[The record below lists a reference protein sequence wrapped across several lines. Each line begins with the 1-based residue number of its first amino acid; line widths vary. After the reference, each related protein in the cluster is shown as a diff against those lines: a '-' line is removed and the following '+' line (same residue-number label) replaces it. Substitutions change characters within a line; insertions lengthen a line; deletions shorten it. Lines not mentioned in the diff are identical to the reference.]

1 MSAASILGFCLICLA
16 LVGVLYTLFAIHALG
31 RFLARPLAPPVAA
44 EPVTLLK
51 PLHGPEPRLADNL
64 ATFLDQEW
72 DAPIHL
78 VAGVQRADDPA
89 IAAGRSVTVSPDR
102 DLRLVVDPARHGAN
116 AKVSN
121 LINMMAEATGDLLIL
136 SDSDMSVPR
145 DYLARV
151 AATVGQRGGG
161 AATCL
166 YRGRGDAGFWSV
178 LGAAQVSYQFLP
190 NVLVSLALGQGEP
203 CMGSTIALRRETLEA
218 IGGFA
223 AFADILADD
232 HAIGAAV
239 RARGQR
245 VAVAPLLLTHAGTER
260 SFGELVRHELR
271 WAATVRQLVP
281 LASYCGMIV
290 TFPVAFAVLAV
301 IFLPLAGLVVL
312 TGAVAAR
319 ALLRRRIDRW
329 AGASSAPF
337 WMLPARDL
345 LSFGLFVAS
354 FCVRSVDW
362 RGQRLKMADG
372 GRIATEQIHP

>member
-1 MSAASILGFCLICLA
+1 MPFVPIFGALLIALA
-16 LVGVLYTLFAIHALG
+16 LAGVGYTVFAIRALG
-31 RFLARPLAPPVAA
+31 RFRARPRPAPVPP

-51 PLHGPEPRLADNL
+51 PLHGAEPRLAENL

-72 DAPIHL
+72 AAPIRL
-78 VAGVQRADDPA
+78 VAGVARADDPA
-89 IAAGRSVTVSPDR
+89 VAAAEPATVRPNR
-102 DLRLVVDPARHGAN
+102 DVRLVINGAQHGAN

-121 LINMMAEATGDLLIL
+121 LINMMADASGDLLVL
-136 SDSDMSVPR
+136 SDSDMVVPR
-145 DYLARV
+145 DYLAKV
-151 AATVGQRGGG
+151 AATLSQNGVG

-203 CMGSTIALRRETLEA
+203 CMGSTIALRRETLDA
-218 IGGFA
+218 IGGFP

-239 RARGQR
+239 RAHGQR
-245 VAVAPLLLTHAGTER
+245 IAVAPLLLTHAGTER

-271 WAATVRQLVP
+271 WAATVRQLVSLP
-281 LASYCGMIV
+281 SYAGMIV
-290 TFPVAFAVLAV
+290 TFPVP
-301 IFLPLAGLVVL
+301 I
-312 TGAVAAR
+312 
-319 ALLRRRIDRW
+319 ALLACLVLPKAGAAILLAAALARLALRHRIDRW
-329 AGASSAPF
+329 AGAVSAPI
-337 WMLPARDL
+337 WMLPLRDC

-354 FCVRSVDW
+354 FFVRSVDW

-372 GRIATEQIHP
+372 GRIATELTHP